1 MCFRREPE
9 MRGDLYHVVTTANS
23 DQTFTPELS
32 ICMVAYQAR
41 QYLKDC
47 LDSIYQSPPRRS
59 FEVIV
64 VDNSSQ
70 DGTQEMLRT
79 TYPQV
84 RLIPNASNEG
94 YTYPMNQALKAA
106 AGRYCIQLNPD
117 TLVRPGAFDS
127 LADFMDA
134 HPEAGICTPRV
145 LNRDGSLQLQCRR
158 SEGRPWDAFTY
169 FSGLSRL
176 FPNQARFAGYLM
188 TYQDNSKIYEVQA
201 VSGSCMFIRAD
212 VLRQV
217 GFLDELFYAYQEDSD
232 FCFQARKA
240 GWKIFY
246 LPQAEIVHYGGEG
259 GTRVHPYRSAYEW
272 HRSYFLYYRKNFARD
287 YFFLL
292 NWLVYGLMFVKYV
305 IGLAKIFFSKDK
317 YPATRKP

>member
-1 MCFRREPE
+1 METVADSNQP
-9 MRGDLYHVVTTANS
+9 LK
-23 DQTFTPELS
+23 PELS
-32 ICMVAYQAR
+32 ICMVTYQAC

-64 VDNSSQ
+64 VDNGST
-70 DGTQEMLRT
+70 DRTVEMLRT
-79 TYPQV
+79 DFPQV
-84 RLIPNASNEG
+84 RLITLSSNMG
-94 YTYPMNQALKAA
+94 YTQPMNRALKSAV
-106 AGRYCIQLNPD
+106 GHYRVQLNPD
-117 TLVRPGAFDS
+117 TLVRPGAFDA

-134 HPEAGICTPRV
+134 HPEAGICTPRA

-169 FSGLSRL
+169 FSRLSRL

-188 TYQDNSKIYEVQA
+188 TYRDNCEIYEVQA
-201 VSGSCMFIRAD
+201 VSGACMFIRAD
-212 VLRQV
+212 LFRQI
-217 GFLDELFYAYQEDSD
+217 GYLDEIYYAYQEDSD
-232 FCFQARKA
+232 FCLQARKA
-240 GWKIFY
+240 GWKIYY

-259 GTRVHPYRSAYEW
+259 GTRIHPYRSVYEW

-287 YFFLL
+287 YFFLVSG
-292 NWLVYGLMFVKYV
+292 LVYSLIFVKYLIAV
-305 IGLAKIFFSKDK
+305 TKIFFSKEK

>member
-1 MCFRREPE
+1 MAPPA
-9 MRGDLYHVVTTANS
+9 DL
-23 DQTFTPELS
+23 DQPAQPDLS
-32 ICMVAYQAR
+32 ICMVVYQAR
-41 QYLKDC
+41 QYLQDC
-47 LDSIYQSPPRRS
+47 LETIFQSPPRRS

-64 VDNSSQ
+64 VDNNSL
-70 DGTQEMLRT
+70 DGTADMLKARF
-79 TYPQV
+79 PQV
-84 RLIPNASNEG
+84 RLIANPSNTG
-94 YTYPMNQALKAA
+94 YTRPMNQALKAG
-106 AGRYCIQLNPD
+106 AGRYRIQLNPD
-117 TLVRPGAFDS
+117 TLVRPGAFEA

-145 LNRDGSLQLQCRR
+145 LNRDGTLQLQCRR

-176 FPNQARFAGYLM
+176 FPKQARFAGYLM
-188 TYQDNSKIYEVQA
+188 TYKDDREIYEVQA

-212 VLRQV
+212 VLEQV
-217 GFLDELFYAYQEDSD
+217 GYLDELFYAYQEDSD
-232 FCFQARKA
+232 FCLKARKA

-246 LPQAEIVHYGGEG
+246 VPQAEIVHYGGEG

-287 YFFLL
+287 YFFLV
-292 NWLVYGLMFVKYV
+292 NGMVYCLMIVKYL
-305 IGLAKIFFSKDK
+305 IAIAKIFFSKEK